1 MLLGFLFFFFF
12 LLKGKKKKTVKNCQK
27 GRNKLSKDVLR
38 QGQVKKRKEAVL
50 EGGGTVPFAF
60 SRALGKQSCDCWE
73 CSLPSRSSRHW
84 GGTGTAPPSGLSTA
98 EHNTHHKQNAPLP
111 FPRISSSPWKLH
123 SVPPVSCLCISR
135 ELLQTIPKT
144 GQQVT
149 KKKKRKKNKKKAS
162 SGPCLLWCGW
172 YGTGGV
178 WGCLCTHCWTL
189 PSPAQLDLLEL

>member
-1 MLLGFLFFFFF
+1 M
-12 LLKGKKKKTVKNCQK
+12 
-27 GRNKLSKDVLR
+27 
-38 QGQVKKRKEAVL
+38 KKRKEAVL

-149 KKKKRKKNKKKAS
+149 KKKKKEKKTKKRQVLVHVYSGVDGTAQAVCGAAS
-162 SGPCLLWCGW
+162 AHTAGLCPALHSWICLSYKEEMSVCSM
-172 YGTGGV
+172 GGV
-178 WGCLCTHCWTL
+178 QG
-189 PSPAQLDLLEL
+189 

>member
-1 MLLGFLFFFFF
+1 M
-12 LLKGKKKKTVKNCQK
+12 
-27 GRNKLSKDVLR
+27 
-38 QGQVKKRKEAVL
+38 KKRKEAVL

-98 EHNTHHKQNAPLP
+98 EHNTHHKQNPPLP
-111 FPRISSSPWKLH
+111 FPRISSSPWKLR

-149 KKKKRKKNKKKAS
+149 KKKKKKKNKKKGKFWSMFTLVWMVRHRRCVGLPLHTLLDSAQ
-162 SGPCLLWCGW
+162 PCTAGF
-172 YGTGGV
+172 
-178 WGCLCTHCWTL
+178 
-189 PSPAQLDLLEL
+189 A